1 MKKTLYNLLTIK
13 KAQIW
18 AVSRWNKAKAEV
30 KAGEFRR
37 GWGWPTFLQKYATHH
52 IMFSQTQKGFLTAF
66 TQSERCVMLSKVRH
80 QFAALLRRSY
90 WSSGVKSDQ
99 EGKIWAVFDQCPVTV
114 TCHQDYYELV
124 PVVQTETDES
134 FKCAGKYGYLNISM
148 TTEKPVDD
156 HMKWSKA
163 PETVAKW
170 TEMRLFSE
178 HLWLKSK
185 GKKNLKFCVRVN
197 ALLGEATMSRCVAQD
212 PRKSCVKCEVL

>member
-114 TCHQDYYELV
+114 TCHQEIIMNL
-124 PVVQTETDES
+124 S
-134 FKCAGKYGYLNISM
+134 LWFKLKQMSPLSVRENMDIWTFPWQLRNLLMIIWNDQKLRKQLLNGLKWDCFLNTYGTYG
-148 TTEKPVDD
+148 PY
-156 HMKWSKA
+156 
-163 PETVAKW
+163 
-170 TEMRLFSE
+170 
-178 HLWLKSK
+178 
-185 GKKNLKFCVRVN
+185 G
-197 ALLGEATMSRCVAQD
+197 
-212 PRKSCVKCEVL
+212 

>member
-1 MKKTLYNLLTIK
+1 MGMTHISAEIRHTPYNVLSNTERFLNCIHTEWKVRDAFKGSAPIRCPAAEIILK
-13 KAQIW
+13 FRSEEWSGGKNMSCFW
-18 AVSRWNKAKAEV
+18 PVSRNCHV
-30 KAGEFRR
+30 
-37 GWGWPTFLQKYATHH
+37 P
-52 IMFSQTQKGFLTAF
+52 
-66 TQSERCVMLSKVRH
+66 
-80 QFAALLRRSY
+80 
-90 WSSGVKSDQ
+90 SG
-99 EGKIWAVFDQCPVTV
+99 
-114 TCHQDYYELV
+114 DYYELV

-178 HLWLKSK
+178 HLWHLWPLWLKSK

-197 ALLGEATMSRCVAQD
+197 ALLLEATMSRCVAQD